1 MVTVSVIVTVYNS
14 ETTIEKVIS
23 RIKNQ
28 SGVNIDFEL
37 EIIVIDDCSTDKSY
51 SILKQMGVKLYKK

>member
-1 MVTVSVIVTVYNS
+1 M
-14 ETTIEKVIS
+14 IS

-51 SILKQMGVKLYKK
+51 SILKKWESNFTKIKLN